1 MAPVGTSTV
10 ERVRLL
16 HLPGRF
22 TAALLLAAA
31 LVLGTWGWM
40 SSPAVAHDQL
50 ISSIP
55 EDGGT
60 LTELPTQIVLEFNNE
75 LIDAAPALLIRD
87 AASTTV
93 HQATPAVDGRFATTE
108 FPELGDGSYRI
119 AWSVVSSDGHRI
131 EGSMPF
137 EMATGRPA
145 APLATSAPSAA
156 GGETTS
162 GTEGGNGDEGLDGD
176 TIGDDGLAGLST
188 PVKVAIG
195 IGSVGAVAA
204 AAAVVLRRG
213 RGGLRGQ

>member
-31 LVLGTWGWM
+31 VVVGTWGM

-87 AASTTV
+87 AANTTV

-145 APLATSAPSAA
+145 APLATSAPAAGESAA
-156 GGETTS
+156 GEGND
-162 GTEGGNGDEGLDGD
+162 EGGLGGDA
-176 TIGDDGLAGLST
+176 IGDGGLAGLST

-204 AAAVVLRRG
+204 AAAVALRRG

>member
-31 LVLGTWGWM
+31 VVLGTWGWM

-60 LTELPTQIVLEFNNE
+60 LTELPTEIVLEFNNE

-156 GGETTS
+156 GGES
-162 GTEGGNGDEGLDGD
+162 AADEGGDSEGSLGGDA
-176 TIGDDGLAGLST
+176 IGDDGLAGLST

-195 IGSVGAVAA
+195 IGSVGAMVAA
-204 AAAVVLRRG
+204 AAVALRRG

>member
-1 MAPVGTSTV
+1 M
-10 ERVRLL
+10 RIL
-16 HLPGRF
+16 HLPGHF
-22 TAALLLAAA
+22 AAALLLAAA
-31 LVLGTWGWM
+31 FVVGALGWM
-40 SSPAVAHDQL
+40 HSPAVAHDQL
-50 ISSIP
+50 ISSTP

-87 AASTTV
+87 AAGTTV
-93 HQATPAVDGRFATTE
+93 YQATPEVNARVATAD
-108 FPELGDGSYRI
+108 FPELGDGAYRI

-145 APLATSAPSAA
+145 APLATTAPTDA
-156 GGETTS
+156 GEGPATGAGQDGTS
-162 GTEGGNGDEGLDGD
+162 EDGTGADG
-176 TIGDDGLAGLST
+176 TGLAGLST

-195 IGSVGAVAA
+195 IGSAGAVAA
-204 AAAVVLRRG
+204 AAAVAMRRG

>member
-1 MAPVGTSTV
+1 
-10 ERVRLL
+10 VRLL

-31 LVLGTWGWM
+31 VVVGTLGWI

-60 LTELPTQIVLEFNNE
+60 LNELPAQIVLEFNNE

-87 AASTTV
+87 AANTTV
-93 HQATPAVDGRFATTE
+93 HQATPAVDGRFATTD

-145 APLATSAPSAA
+145 APLATTAPAAA
-156 GGETTS
+156 GGESAS
-162 GTEGGNGDEGLDGD
+162 GAEESGVGEDGIRED
-176 TIGDDGLAGLST
+176 AVDDGGLAGLST

-204 AAAVVLRRG
+204 AAAVALRRG
-213 RGGLRGQ
+213 SGGLRGK